1 MKAGGQQAG
10 KGSKSTKAA
19 ETDHKKPL
27 SMIWLRSCRSL
38 KPQVR
43 GWKPD
48 VRDCRYLTQVATV
61 SLCHGEQRQKGRG
74 RKPGTNISPS
84 TNEHLHLNFCFPE
97 CVNVCMRSSIWQ
109 LSGVESPRVILVMV
123 PDWSHTWASK
133 LTEICCSRD
142 RVLGIRLHVK
152 TRKCKNVA
160 KIKLSTP
167 RVTFQPWM
175 SLQGFTRER
184 ALVSV
189 SRFKEVGVCVA
200 AFVLL
205 LTHRGTYGSW
215 YKSLEAAPMSS
226 YSFQRG
232 KPGNTHGSWRKEDTL
247 ESSLFNLQLHF

>member
-19 ETDHKKPL
+19 ETYRKKPL
-27 SMIWLRSCRSL
+27 TLFWLRSCRSL
-38 KPQVR
+38 KPRWSGDGNRMCVIAGTWLR
-43 GWKPD
+43 WP
-48 VRDCRYLTQVATV
+48 
-61 SLCHGEQRQKGRG
+61 LCHGEQRQKGRG

-97 CVNVCMRSSIWQ
+97 CVNVWMRSSIWQ

-167 RVTFQPWM
+167 RVTLQPSM

-232 KPGNTHGSWRKEDTL
+232 RPGNTHSSWRKEDTL
-247 ESSLFNLQLHF
+247 ESSLFNLQFHF